1 MWGGEFR
8 VAGVLHGSSHN
19 PVENCHGHCPSGFHS
34 GLEWKAFLSLY
45 SASRDL
51 IVALWCKIMGRNEKR

>member
-1 MWGGEFR
+1 M
-8 VAGVLHGSSHN
+8 GVLYGGSHN

-51 IVALWCKIMGRNEKR
+51 IVALWCKIMGRNEKH